1 MDDSIEIQEV
11 NLQLRAIESEAI
23 RDPIP
28 PERMDEFINL
38 IRTVVSSIFS
48 EKKLPSG
55 LDFDDLV
62 GYGYEGLVKA
72 WRNFKSDKGAIFKT
86 YATYR
91 IRGEIL
97 DYLRREWRTR
107 NPAYKRKIENEK
119 IQEKIMY
126 LAKDTFDGL
135 ITASDDEK
143 DLVLQSVISNSAIIY
158 MLSLESMENIPNS
171 LRKEDISSEIINR
184 IERTNERIFLQDSIE
199 KLTLEEKILVKMY
212 YYEGKSQVDISI
224 ALNVS
229 KSKVCRMHVLT
240 LTKLKKKLAQKIKSE
255 WSV

>member
-1 MDDSIEIQEV
+1 
-11 NLQLRAIESEAI
+11 
-23 RDPIP
+23 
-28 PERMDEFINL
+28 
-38 IRTVVSSIFS
+38 
-48 EKKLPSG
+48 
-55 LDFDDLV
+55 
-62 GYGYEGLVKA
+62 
-72 WRNFKSDKGAIFKT
+72 
-86 YATYR
+86 
-91 IRGEIL
+91 
-97 DYLRREWRTR
+97 
-107 NPAYKRKIENEK
+107 
-119 IQEKIMY
+119 